1 MISRNTLRSRIDVA
15 TRWKWKGLLSLFHQ
29 CMTTDFLVCRY
40 CMSCYL
46 SGCARP
52 IQIFTSHWKPI
63 QNLCRNIKSSYILL
77 DRVPFFFLEDYQK
90 KIESLLF
97 LIWTLCKFHRIYLSL
112 KFLLLLDL
120 KLYFEAFEMYLFGF
134 SSNIPSENN
143 FLRPNCLVLFL
154 KFLT

>member
-1 MISRNTLRSRIDVA
+1 MISLNTLRSRIDVA
-15 TRWKWKGLLSLFHQ
+15 TCWKWKGLLSLFNQ
-29 CMTTDFLVCRY
+29 CMTTDFLVCGY
-40 CMSCYL
+40 CISCYL

-77 DRVPFFFLEDYQK
+77 DRVPFFFWKTIRKNLK
-90 KIESLLF
+90 VCCF
-97 LIWTLCKFHRIYLSL
+97 WFGLCKFHRAYLSL
-112 KFLLLLDL
+112 KFLLLLEL